1 MITDPKLLIAGAC
14 LFALTLLLS
23 LIVRQM
29 RRGRSQARPAA
40 SAGFAAAHTEP
51 AAPLAMQAIGM
62 QHGVQ
67 GTQALGVPRPSYP
80 PTPVATE
87 ANGRK
92 IISIIHDFGHP
103 RDYPSD
109 ERRYL
114 STREAFEILAE
125 IRSMPPDKPIDI
137 VLHTPGGEAFAC
149 ELIASAI
156 KDRPNTTTY
165 VPYCAMSA
173 GTIIALATE
182 KIVMGKYACLG
193 PIDTQFF
200 GFPIESYIRL
210 LKEKPMGSIEDFTVL
225 LGYLAEKEMKT
236 ARSRACELL
245 NKKHFGNDDA
255 CSLTDFLVAGDMPH
269 SEQIDRNRAIQ
280 LGVNIVDGECP
291 PAVYEMVEDRLKI
304 FKSMDE
310 HEGFGPD
317 YKANA
322 TGERPKLESA
332 ATARLEDRRGSFAS
346 PPVMWR
352 RP

>member
-14 LFALTLLLS
+14 LFALTLLLA
-23 LIVRQM
+23 LIVRQV
-29 RRGRSQARPAA
+29 RRHRAGDRP
-40 SAGFAAAHTEP
+40 SPGFAAAHMQP
-51 AAPLAMQAIGM
+51 AAMQAMSTPAMQLQGSQAIGM
-62 QHGVQ
+62 
-67 GTQALGVPRPSYP
+67 PRPSYP
-80 PTPVATE
+80 TAPVA
-87 ANGRK
+87 ADVNGRK
-92 IISIIHDFGHP
+92 VISIIHDFGHP

-149 ELIASAI
+149 ELIASAL

-173 GTIIALATE
+173 GTIIALSTE

-245 NKKHFGNDDA
+245 NKKHFGMDDA
-255 CSLTDFLVAGDMPH
+255 CALTDFLVAGDMPH

-280 LGVNIVDGECP
+280 LGVNIVEAECP
-291 PAVYEMVEDRLKI
+291 PAVYDMVEDRLKI
-304 FKSMDE
+304 FKSMDNGD
-310 HEGFGPD
+310 GFGPD

-322 TGERPKLESA
+322 NADAPKLDA
-332 ATARLEDRRGSFAS
+332 ARLEDRRATFMS